1 MHYFRTNFQAMPA
14 ASKPATDKVLHYI
27 ENLPEWSRTLC
38 TELRQIILSDD
49 LSLQEEWKW
58 GPHYSSKGMVCGY
71 GAYQQ
76 HVKFTFFN
84 GSAMKDPAGIF
95 NHCTDNSF
103 SRSIKFTPDTPIDGP
118 LLSVYIKESVLLN
131 EKGFKRV
138 IQDKTVAVP
147 EALMQAL
154 QQNARAFSF
163 FDSLSYGYKKDFA
176 QHVATA
182 KLEKTRAE
190 RITKIVALCEAGKTM
205 NHKYK

>member
-38 TELRQIILSDD
+38 TELRQIILSADP
-49 LSLQEEWKW
+49 SLQEDWKW
-58 GPHYSSKGMVCGY
+58 GPHYSSKGMVCGF
-71 GAYQQ
+71 GAFQQ

-84 GSAMKDPAGIF
+84 GSAMKDPARIF
-95 NHCTDNSF
+95 NHCTDNVF
-103 SRSIKFTPDTPIDGP
+103 SRSIKFTPDSSIDGP
-118 LLSVYIKESVLLN
+118 LLSSYIKESVLLN

-138 IQDKTVAVP
+138 IHDKTVAVP
-147 EALMQAL
+147 EALTQAL